1 MTMLTKKEKE
11 KEVGVI
17 WHYYVKYKQL
27 DFILRLGFVSVPE
40 CTVTMKNS
48 TVGGKLLFF
57 QPT

>member
-1 MTMLTKKEKE
+1 MTMLTKKKKE

-40 CTVTMKNS
+40 CTT
-48 TVGGKLLFF
+48 
-57 QPT
+57 